1 MRAIYL
7 FPALLGACLVL
18 LGSSVSLQAQDGA
31 TPPDSTEA
39 PIDPI
44 DPIDGQPPQGPN
56 NPPQPPANPDICGVV
71 VDPKFVCENPYPFPR
86 TWLVNVKCKDR
97 GRCGTMDKVT
107 GNHPCIARNQWFEEY
122 VGETGR
128 VEYEQVQAAPNG
140 PNKKLYSDD
149 TKVCYVIYD
158 CETEC
163 VRLKGS
169 LTCVRKDK
177 PRVTADFHEFKIK
190 GDCPAQ
196 PPNPNPELPKSEV
209 GPDLD

>member
-1 MRAIYL
+1 
-7 FPALLGACLVL
+7 
-18 LGSSVSLQAQDGA
+18 
-31 TPPDSTEA
+31 
-39 PIDPI
+39 
-44 DPIDGQPPQGPN
+44 
-56 NPPQPPANPDICGVV
+56 
-71 VDPKFVCENPYPFPR
+71 
-86 TWLVNVKCKDR
+86 
-97 GRCGTMDKVT
+97 MDKVT

-128 VEYEQVQAAPNG
+128 VEYEPVQAAPNG

-177 PRVTADFHEFKIK
+177 PRVTVDFHEFKIK

-196 PPNPNPELPKSEV
+196 PPNPNPEPPKPEV

>member
-1 MRAIYL
+1 MRAIYF

-18 LGSSVSLQAQDGA
+18 LGSSGSLQAQDGA
-31 TPPDSTEA
+31 TPPDSA
-39 PIDPI
+39 DAPI

-86 TWLVNVKCKDR
+86 TWLVNVKCKAR
-97 GRCGTMDKVT
+97 GRCGAMDMVT
-107 GNHPCIARNQWFEEY
+107 GKHACTARGQWFEEY

-140 PNKKLYSDD
+140 PNKKLYSDK
-149 TKVCYVIYD
+149 TQNCYRIYD

-177 PRVTADFHEFKIK
+177 PRVTVDFHEFKIK

-196 PPNPNPELPKSEV
+196 PPNPNPEPPKPEV